1 MDVVLPFRGS
11 QIDTLDKGVDT
22 FRVYEVLTT
31 IRLDL
36 NLFNNNVT
44 TIKKPVNFFVQE
56 NNSLVSTS

>member
-1 MDVVLPFRGS
+1 MGVALPFRGS

-22 FRVYEVLTT
+22 FRVYEVSTT

-56 NNSLVSTS
+56 NNCLVSTS

>member
-22 FRVYEVLTT
+22 FRVYEVSTT

>member
-11 QIDTLDKGVDT
+11 QIDNLDKGVDT

-36 NLFNNNVT
+36 NLFNNNVN

-56 NNSLVSTS
+56 NNCLVSTS